1 MVAVGELAR
10 GGAAPAEEEAGGA
23 ALDPASAGGER
34 PPRMAAVTGG
44 LRGPVPGRAG
54 RRWGRRAWDT
64 WHVATRRERR
74 RDFVRWARTCLA
86 ACGRNFRVSTAKFG
100 RGAHIYR

>member
-1 MVAVGELAR
+1 VIADGELAR
-10 GGAAPAEEEAGGA
+10 GGAAPAEEETGGA
-23 ALDPASAGGER
+23 ALDPAGAGGER

-44 LRGPVPGRAG
+44 LRRPDPGRVG
-54 RRWGRRAWDT
+54 RRRGRRARDT
-64 WHVATRRERR
+64 WHVATGRERR
-74 RDFVRWARTCLA
+74 RNFVRRARTCPA